1 MTTSTKTKTGRV
13 TVSKVYTR
21 LSRNGWISYNC
32 ELRQGKTCLAAVD
45 QEGNG
50 GCERVDWNN
59 TDHYLLL
66 HHYILNTQKD
76 FWRKYELEALQYM
89 VEEGWKDEIKEKIEL
104 QRKFLLW
111 EKLALKKP
119 KTWSEARK
127 IQEKLG
133 FFDDMVGAW
142 TTVYIE
148 QKYGHIYYKEENN
161 A

>member
-1 MTTSTKTKTGRV
+1 MTTATKTKTGRV
-13 TVSKVYTR
+13 TVSRVYTR

-50 GCERVDWNN
+50 GCERVDWTN

-66 HHYILNTQKD
+66 HHYILNTQKN
-76 FWRKYELEALQYM
+76 FWRRYELEALQMM
-89 VEEGWKDEIKEKIEL
+89 VEEGWKNEIEEKIEL

-148 QKYGHIYYKEENN
+148 QTYGHIYYKEEN
-161 A
+161 

>member
-13 TVSKVYTR
+13 TVSRVYTR

-50 GCERVDWNN
+50 GCERVDWTN

-66 HHYILNTQKD
+66 HHYILNTQKN
-76 FWRKYELEALQYM
+76 FWRKYELEALQMM
-89 VEEGWKDEIKEKIEL
+89 VEEGWKNEIEEKIEL

-148 QKYGHIYYKEENN
+148 QTYGHIYYKEEN
-161 A
+161 

>member
-1 MTTSTKTKTGRV
+1 METLTKKKTGRV
-13 TVSKVYTR
+13 TVSRVYTR

-76 FWRKYELEALQYM
+76 FWRKYELEALQMM

-142 TTVYIE
+142 TTVYVE
-148 QKYGHIYYKEENN
+148 QKYGHIYYKEEN
-161 A
+161 

>member
-13 TVSKVYTR
+13 TVSRVYTR

-50 GCERVDWNN
+50 GCERVDWTN

-66 HHYILNTQKD
+66 HHYILNTQKN
-76 FWRKYELEALQYM
+76 FWRKYELEALQMM
-89 VEEGWKDEIKEKIEL
+89 VEEGWKNEIEEKIEL

-148 QKYGHIYYKEENN
+148 QTYGHIYYKEKN
-161 A
+161 

>member
-1 MTTSTKTKTGRV
+1 METLTKKKTGRV

-76 FWRKYELEALQYM
+76 FWRKYELEALQMM

-104 QRKFLLW
+104 RRKFLLW

-142 TTVYIE
+142 TTVYVE
-148 QKYGHIYYKEENN
+148 QKYGHIYYKEEN
-161 A
+161 

>member
-1 MTTSTKTKTGRV
+1 METLTKKKTGRV

-50 GCERVDWNN
+50 GCERVDWTN

-66 HHYILNTQKD
+66 HHYILNTQKN
-76 FWRKYELEALQYM
+76 FWRKYELEALQMM
-89 VEEGWKDEIKEKIEL
+89 VEEGWKNEIEEKIEL

-148 QKYGHIYYKEENN
+148 QTYGHIYYKEEN
-161 A
+161 

>member
-32 ELRQGKTCLAAVD
+32 ELRQGNTCLAAVD

-76 FWRKYELEALQYM
+76 FWRKYEIEALQMM

-148 QKYGHIYYKEENN
+148 QKYGHIYYKEEN
-161 A
+161 

>member
-1 MTTSTKTKTGRV
+1 METLTKKKTGRV
-13 TVSKVYTR
+13 TVSRVYTR

-66 HHYILNTQKD
+66 HHYILNSQKD
-76 FWRKYELEALQYM
+76 FWRKYELEALQMM
-89 VEEGWKDEIKEKIEL
+89 VEEGWKNEIEEKIKL

-119 KTWSEARK
+119 KTWSEARE

-148 QKYGHIYYKEENN
+148 QNYGHIYYKEEN
-161 A
+161 

>member
-1 MTTSTKTKTGRV
+1 METLTKKKTGRV

-45 QEGNG
+45 QEGVG

-76 FWRKYELEALQYM
+76 FWRKYELEALQMM
-89 VEEGWKDEIKEKIEL
+89 VEEGWKNEIEEKIEL

-148 QKYGHIYYKEENN
+148 QKYGHIYYKEEN
-161 A
+161 

>member
-1 MTTSTKTKTGRV
+1 METLTKKKTGRV

-66 HHYILNTQKD
+66 HHYILNTQKV

-142 TTVYIE
+142 TTVYVE
-148 QKYGHIYYKEENN
+148 QKYGHIYYKEEN
-161 A
+161 

>member
-1 MTTSTKTKTGRV
+1 METLTKKKTGRV

-32 ELRQGKTCLAAVD
+32 ELRQGNTCLAAVD

-50 GCERVDWNN
+50 GCERVDWTN

-66 HHYILNTQKD
+66 HHYILNTQKN
-76 FWRKYELEALQYM
+76 FWRKYELEALQMM
-89 VEEGWKDEIKEKIEL
+89 VEEGWKNEIEEKIEL

-119 KTWSEARK
+119 KTWSEARE

-133 FFDDMVGAW
+133 YFDDMVGTW
-142 TTVYIE
+142 TTVYVE
-148 QKYGHIYYKEENN
+148 QNYGHIYYKEEN
-161 A
+161 

>member
-13 TVSKVYTR
+13 TVSRVYTR

-32 ELRQGKTCLAAVD
+32 ELRQGKTCLTAVD

-76 FWRKYELEALQYM
+76 FWRKYELEALKYM

-148 QKYGHIYYKEENN
+148 QNYGHIYFKD
-161 A
+161 

>member
-1 MTTSTKTKTGRV
+1 METLTKKKTGRV

-142 TTVYIE
+142 TTVYVE
-148 QKYGHIYYKEENN
+148 QKYGHIYYKEEN
-161 A
+161 

>member
-1 MTTSTKTKTGRV
+1 MTLTKTKTI
-13 TVSKVYTR
+13 TVSKLQHR
-21 LSRNGWISYNC
+21 QNQRSGFISYCC
-32 ELRQGKTCLAAVD
+32 ELRVGRTCYAAVE

-50 GCERVDWNN
+50 GDERVDWNSTEN
-59 TDHYLLL
+59 YLFI
-66 HHYILNTQKD
+66 HHWILNTQRE
-76 FWRKYELEALQYM
+76 FWKKHELETLEYM
-89 VEEGWKDEIKEKIEL
+89 VEEGWKNEIKEKIEL

-142 TTVYIE
+142 TTVYVE
-148 QKYGHIYYKEENN
+148 QNYGHIYYKEEN
-161 A
+161 

>member
-1 MTTSTKTKTGRV
+1 MTLTKTKTI
-13 TVSKVYTR
+13 TVSKLQHR
-21 LSRNGWISYNC
+21 QNQRSGFISYCC
-32 ELRQGKTCLAAVD
+32 ELRVGRTCYAAVE

-50 GCERVDWNN
+50 GDERVDWNSTEN
-59 TDHYLLL
+59 YLFI
-66 HHYILNTQKD
+66 HHWNLNTQREIWKKHD
-76 FWRKYELEALQYM
+76 LETLEYM
-89 VEEGWKDEIKEKIEL
+89 VEEGWKNEIKEKIEL

-148 QKYGHIYYKEENN
+148 QTYGHIYYKEEN
-161 A
+161 

>member
-32 ELRQGKTCLAAVD
+32 ELRQVKTCLAAVD

-76 FWRKYELEALQYM
+76 FWRKYEIEALQMM

-148 QKYGHIYYKEENN
+148 QTYGHIYYKEEN
-161 A
+161 

>member
-1 MTTSTKTKTGRV
+1 MTQTKEKTII
-13 TVSKVYTR
+13 VSK
-21 LSRNGWISYNC
+21 LSHRQNLRSGFISYCC
-32 ELRQGKTCLAAVD
+32 ELRVGRTCYAAVE

-50 GCERVDWNN
+50 GDERVDWNN

-76 FWRKYELEALQYM
+76 FWRKYELEALKYM

-148 QKYGHIYYKEENN
+148 QNYGHIYFKD
-161 A
+161 

>member
-148 QKYGHIYYKEENN
+148 QKYGHIYYKEEN
-161 A
+161 

>member
-1 MTTSTKTKTGRV
+1 METLTKKKTGRV

-32 ELRQGKTCLAAVD
+32 ELRQGNTCLAAVD
-45 QEGNG
+45 QEGVG
-50 GCERVDWNN
+50 GCERVDWTN

-66 HHYILNTQKD
+66 HHYILNTQKN
-76 FWRKYELEALQYM
+76 FWRKYELEALQMM

-142 TTVYIE
+142 TTVYVE
-148 QKYGHIYYKEENN
+148 QKYGHIYYKEEN
-161 A
+161 

>member
-1 MTTSTKTKTGRV
+1 
-13 TVSKVYTR
+13 
-21 LSRNGWISYNC
+21 
-32 ELRQGKTCLAAVD
+32 
-45 QEGNG
+45 
-50 GCERVDWNN
+50 
-59 TDHYLLL
+59 
-66 HHYILNTQKD
+66 
-76 FWRKYELEALQYM
+76 M

>member
-1 MTTSTKTKTGRV
+1 MTTATKTKTGRV
-13 TVSKVYTR
+13 TVSRVYTR

-32 ELRQGKTCLAAVD
+32 ELRQGNTCLAAVD
-45 QEGNG
+45 QEGVG
-50 GCERVDWNN
+50 GCERVDWTN

-66 HHYILNTQKD
+66 HHYILNTQKN
-76 FWRKYELEALQYM
+76 FWRKYELEALQMM

-142 TTVYIE
+142 TTVYVE
-148 QKYGHIYYKEENN
+148 QKYGHIYYKEEN
-161 A
+161 

>member
-1 MTTSTKTKTGRV
+1 MTTLTKTKTGRV

-66 HHYILNTQKD
+66 HHYILNTQKN
-76 FWRKYELEALQYM
+76 FWRKYELEALQMM

-119 KTWSEARK
+119 KTWYEARK
-127 IQEKLG
+127 IHEKLG

-148 QKYGHIYYKEENN
+148 QTYGHIYYKEEN
-161 A
+161 

>member
-1 MTTSTKTKTGRV
+1 MTTLTKTKTGRV

-66 HHYILNTQKD
+66 HHHILNTQKD
-76 FWRKYELEALQYM
+76 FWRKYELEALKYM

-133 FFDDMVGAW
+133 VFDDMVGAW

-148 QKYGHIYYKEENN
+148 QNYGHIYFND
-161 A
+161 

>member
-1 MTTSTKTKTGRV
+1 METLTKKKTGRV

-76 FWRKYELEALQYM
+76 FWRKYELEALQMM

-104 QRKFLLW
+104 RRKFLLW

-142 TTVYIE
+142 TTVYVE
-148 QKYGHIYYKEENN
+148 QKYGHIYYKD
-161 A
+161 

>member
-66 HHYILNTQKD
+66 HHYILNTQKE
-76 FWRKYELEALQYM
+76 FWRKYELEALQMM
-89 VEEGWKDEIKEKIEL
+89 VE
-104 QRKFLLW
+104 
-111 EKLALKKP
+111 
-119 KTWSEARK
+119 
-127 IQEKLG
+127 
-133 FFDDMVGAW
+133 
-142 TTVYIE
+142 
-148 QKYGHIYYKEENN
+148 
-161 A
+161 

>member
-1 MTTSTKTKTGRV
+1 MTTSTKSKTGRV

-76 FWRKYELEALQYM
+76 FWRKYELEALQMM

-142 TTVYIE
+142 TTVYVE
-148 QKYGHIYYKEENN
+148 QKYGHIYYKD
-161 A
+161 

>member
-1 MTTSTKTKTGRV
+1 MTTLTKTKTGRV

-32 ELRQGKTCLAAVD
+32 ELRQGKTCLAALD

-76 FWRKYELEALQYM
+76 FWRKYEIEALQMM
-89 VEEGWKDEIKEKIEL
+89 VEEGWKNEIEEKIEL

-148 QKYGHIYYKEENN
+148 QTYGHIYYKEEN
-161 A
+161 

>member
-1 MTTSTKTKTGRV
+1 METLTKKKTGRV

-50 GCERVDWNN
+50 GCERFDWNN

-76 FWRKYELEALQYM
+76 FWRKYELEALQMM

>member
-66 HHYILNTQKD
+66 HHYILNTQKN
-76 FWRKYELEALQYM
+76 FWRKYELEALQMM
-89 VEEGWKDEIKEKIEL
+89 VEEGWKNEIEEKIEL

-148 QKYGHIYYKEENN
+148 QTYGHIYYKEEN
-161 A
+161 

>member
-1 MTTSTKTKTGRV
+1 METLTKKKTGRV

-76 FWRKYELEALQYM
+76 FWRKYELEALQMM

-142 TTVYIE
+142 TTVYVE
-148 QKYGHIYYKEENN
+148 QKYGHIYYKEEN
-161 A
+161 

>member
-76 FWRKYELEALQYM
+76 FWRKYEIEALQMM
-89 VEEGWKDEIKEKIEL
+89 VEEGWKNEIEEKIEL

-148 QKYGHIYYKEENN
+148 QKYGHIYYKEEN
-161 A
+161 

>member
-1 MTTSTKTKTGRV
+1 MKTLTKKKTGRV
-13 TVSKVYTR
+13 TVSRVYTR

-76 FWRKYELEALQYM
+76 FWRKYELEALQMM

-148 QKYGHIYYKEENN
+148 QKYGHIYYKD
-161 A
+161 